1 MFRFAIVLFTL
12 MLLPARANL
21 GETVAQ
27 CVARYGRPVG
37 YSEANGHSPFGTV
50 AFSAGGYTLIVF
62 LLGQEEVG
70 ARVSKKDN
78 SAFSDAELKNIMG
91 ADVGGS
97 QWTPGTSPDPS
108 SLTWSRG
115 DKATVLYDKD
125 KHVLI
130 FTSPEMAT
138 AIHAPAPAPVSPAP
152 PAAVTAPAA
161 APVSSVA
168 PPPAR

>member
-1 MFRFAIVLFTL
+1 MLRFALVLFTL

-37 YSEANGHSPFGTV
+37 YSEANPHSPFGTV

-62 LLGQEEVG
+62 LLSGKEVG

-78 SAFSDAELKNIMG
+78 SEFSEAERKNIMS

-97 QWTPGTSPDPS
+97 AMGPGQQSRSLQPDVEPWPIRRRRFMTRTS
-108 SLTWSRG
+108 TC
-115 DKATVLYDKD
+115 
-125 KHVLI
+125 
-130 FTSPEMAT
+130 
-138 AIHAPAPAPVSPAP
+138 
-152 PAAVTAPAA
+152 
-161 APVSSVA
+161 
-168 PPPAR
+168 